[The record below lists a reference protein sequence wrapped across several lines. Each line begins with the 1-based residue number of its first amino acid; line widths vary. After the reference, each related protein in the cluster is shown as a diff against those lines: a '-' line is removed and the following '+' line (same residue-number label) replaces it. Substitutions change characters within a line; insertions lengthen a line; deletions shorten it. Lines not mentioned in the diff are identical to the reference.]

1 MLIKARMGMSAD
13 GFVATPEGV
22 PTLALT
28 PGFIPAAS
36 HGYPEFIEGVD
47 AVVMGRNTFVPAL
60 GSPDWPWPGLAVYVL
75 TYSRELANDL
85 PPTGMTNWRRSQQH
99 ALHTTWTAVLH
110 DSSVAF
116 ECRFLEADSVD
127 GGLLRVAEDEDV
139 DVIVLG
145 THKSARWTGRA
156 LGTVAGRVAHRSHCP
171 TVLVPGT

>member
-1 MLIKARMGMSAD
+1 VLRSSLNCPICRD
-13 GFVATPEGV
+13 GRRTAVDDPKRLLV
-22 PTLALT
+22 
-28 PGFIPAAS
+28 
-36 HGYPEFIEGVD
+36 GVD
-47 AVVMGRNTFVPAL
+47 GSAGAHRALEWAVSESSRSGA
-60 GSPDWPWPGLAVYVL
+60 DILAVYVL

-110 DSSVAF
+110 DSGVAF

-127 GGLLRVAEDEDV
+127 GGLLRVADDEDV

-145 THKSARWTGRA
+145 THKSASWTGRA